1 MLPRSLPIS
10 WPDSAASAARLAP
23 GAFVLIWAT
32 GFVVARLV
40 APHAEPLTF
49 LSLRFLGTVAV
60 LTGLA
65 LVSGARWPA
74 GWRGWRDALIAG
86 VLIQGLYLDAVFWS
100 VHRGMPAGIAAL
112 VTSLQPL
119 FTAAAAGPLLGERVS
134 PRRWLGIALG
144 FVGAGLVLAPKI
156 GAGAGAIPP
165 EALAVCLCGTAS
177 ITLGTLWQKRTGAA
191 ADLRTNAA
199 VQFVGAAAMT
209 VPLALLLEDG
219 RVEAVPEVFLGLA
232 WAVLGLSVGGILI
245 LLALIRRGAVAGVSA
260 LFYLVPP
267 VSAAMA
273 FVWFGETLAPVQI
286 LGMVVAVAGV
296 AVASRG

>member
-1 MLPRSLPIS
+1 MKPA
-10 WPDSAASAARLAP
+10 PDASALAATLAP
-23 GAFVLIWAT
+23 PVFVVIWAT

-65 LVSGARWPA
+65 LAAGAPWPA
-74 GWRGWRDALIAG
+74 GWRGWRDALLAG
-86 VLIQGLYLDAVFWS
+86 ILMQGLYLGGVFWAVS
-100 VHRGMPAGIAAL
+100 RGLPAGIAAL

-119 FTAAAAGPLLGERVS
+119 MTAVAAGPLLGERVS
-134 PRRWLGIALG
+134 ARRWLGIGLG
-144 FVGAGLVLAPKI
+144 FVGAGLVLAPKL
-156 GAGAGAIPP
+156 GAAADAIPLV
-165 EALAVCLCGTAS
+165 AVGVCLAATVS
-177 ITLGTLWQKRTGAA
+177 ITLGTLWQKRTGGA

-199 VQFVGAAAMT
+199 VQFLGAALMT
-209 VPLALLLEDG
+209 LPLALLLENG
-219 RVEAVPEVFLGLA
+219 RFDASAPALAGLA

-245 LLALIRRGAVAGVSA
+245 LLALIRRGAVAGVAA

-273 FVWFGETLAPVQI
+273 FGLFGETLGPVQL
-286 LGMVVAVAGV
+286 LGMAVAAAGV